1 MSLRDPIGWPQSS
14 AAQYCKRLAVISRP
28 FLCSLSVA
36 DRKLLP
42 ESFIKAI
49 QESPDENHLSD
60 DEIALALYK
69 SPPLQSRLAVITQ
82 YTTSKWLLEQELQAR
97 GKWPKNPD
105 NTYRYGPSDDAY
117 VIAAEHPAIGLC
129 LSGGGIRSATFAL
142 GI

>member
-1 MSLRDPIGWPQSS
+1 MSSRDPIGWPQSS

-42 ESFIKAI
+42 ESFLKAI
-49 QESPDENHLSD
+49 QESADENHLSD

-97 GKWPKNPD
+97 GKWPKK
-105 NTYRYGPSDDAY
+105 
-117 VIAAEHPAIGLC
+117 IG
-129 LSGGGIRSATFAL
+129 RAHV
-142 GI
+142 